1 MNNIAFN
8 VALPLLT
15 AFLLPIISNNSKS
28 AARFIGPFVLLAM
41 LGFALAYFNMLEHPI
56 AIALGGFRP
65 PLGITFHLDNLS
77 LLMACIIPLIML
89 LLWPYANKEGYRE
102 ESLLLLLA
110 GSASGLALSSDLF
123 NIYVF
128 YELLSVASFGLAA
141 ANRTGATFAATFR
154 YLVMSGLGTVL
165 ALTGIGLIYTQTG
178 TLNLAH
184 IGLLASQLNNP
195 VGLSAFA
202 LIVVG
207 IGVKAEIFPV
217 NGWVPEVYSTASPR
231 ISALLAGLIS
241 KLAVLVIIRLLVVAY
256 QVPEALNLL
265 LVLGM
270 LGIFWG
276 ELSAWRSRD
285 LKRMLSF
292 SSIGQLGMVLVAFS
306 IPGEAGMFAGIA
318 MMLHHLIVK
327 PALFMLTEY
336 WNGAIDK
343 LKGAAKSS
351 PLAAILFMIFALSL
365 IGVPPLPG
373 FWAKLL
379 LVNGLVE
386 ASASLYITAL
396 VVLLTATVIEA
407 HYLMRTAI
415 HIYSKGKKK
424 QRKKLHQTPFNLT
437 IVSVFAVVLIVALV
451 TLAPLGN
458 KLNKIAAESS
468 DRALYINTTF
478 STKQAPMR
486 KQTSLDQQMSKVQ

>member
-15 AFLLPIISNNSKS
+15 AFLLPIISSNSKS

-65 PLGITFHLDNLS
+65 PLGISFHLDNLS
-77 LLMACIIPLIML
+77 LLMASIIPFMML
-89 LLWPYANKEGYRE
+89 LLWPYANKDGFRE
-102 ESLLLLLA
+102 EALLLLLA
-110 GSASGLALSSDLF
+110 GASTGLVLSGDLF

-128 YELLSVASFGLAA
+128 FELLSVASFGLAA
-141 ANRTGATFAATFR
+141 ANRTGAAFAATFR
-154 YLVMSGLGTVL
+154 YVVISGLGTIL
-165 ALTGIGLIYTQTG
+165 ALTGVALIYTQTG

-202 LIVVG
+202 LIVIG

-241 KLAVLVIIRLLVVAY
+241 KLAVLVIVRLLVVAY
-256 QVPEALNLL
+256 QGPEALTLL

-270 LGIFWG
+270 LGIIWG
-276 ELSAWRSRD
+276 ELSAWRSKD
-285 LKRMLSF
+285 LKRMFSF

-306 IPGEAGMFAGIA
+306 IPGEAGMVAGIA
-318 MMLHHLIVK
+318 MMLHHLVVK
-327 PALFMLTEY
+327 PGLFMLTEH
-336 WNGAIDK
+336 WNGSLNK
-343 LKGAAKSS
+343 LAGAAKSS
-351 PLAAILFMIFALSL
+351 PLAAVLFILFALSL

-373 FWAKLL
+373 FWTKLL
-379 LVNGLVE
+379 LVTGLVE
-386 ASASLYITAL
+386 ASAPLYLTAL
-396 VVLLTATVIEA
+396 AVLLSATVIEA

-415 HIYSKGKKK
+415 QMYSKGKKK
-424 QRKKLHQTPFNLT
+424 QVKKLHQTPLNLT
-437 IVSVFAVVLIVALV
+437 IVSVFAVILIAALI

-458 KLNKIAAESS
+458 KLHHIAAESS

-478 STKQAPMR
+478 SVRHTPVRNQISLIKQ
-486 KQTSLDQQMSKVQ
+486 QSKVQ